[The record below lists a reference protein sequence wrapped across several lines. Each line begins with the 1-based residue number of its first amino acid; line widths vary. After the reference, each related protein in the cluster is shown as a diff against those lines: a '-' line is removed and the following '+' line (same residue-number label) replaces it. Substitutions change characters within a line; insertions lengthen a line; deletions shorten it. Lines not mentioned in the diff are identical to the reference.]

1 MIPLQFALRR
11 RMMMAGG
18 GGAPISDLPLG
29 ALINVGTDGGN
40 GAANYEIADINNLVS
55 GGVVLVRKNI
65 YSKSAFG
72 SNTNYPNGTMD
83 NLIAT
88 TIYDKMPQQLR
99 DKMMDVT
106 FNLSGSGDI
115 TRKMFALTYIMAG
128 FGGNSGVAEGK
139 ALQLYTSNTSRVK
152 TYDGSAAVWWL
163 SSRYS
168 SDYAWLVV
176 TGGSADGGDP
186 SYAGGVV
193 PAFVI
198 PSETPYAP
206 TPNTDGSYNLILN
219 PTISDLP
226 LGTLINVGTDGGA
239 DLPYYEIADKENLV
253 SGGVVLVRKNIYS
266 KSAFGSTTNYPN
278 GTLDNLIRTTIY
290 NEMPQKLRDKMMDVS
305 FNLSGSGD
313 ITRKMFALTKTMA
326 GFGNNIGVAEGKA
339 LQYYTSNAS
348 RIKTFNGRAAGW
360 WLSSQ
365 FSSDYAWYVYDDG
378 SADYYDYGPSGLGG
392 VVPAF
397 VLPSKT
403 PYNPIPNPDGSY
415 NLFQNTPTSD
425 FPPIGT
431 PLSDW
436 TWEQIVAL
444 SNSGRDPQNYFSVG
458 DEKDLILTTGE
469 VVPVVIGDFYHNT
482 ITGTSTKAPIAFT
495 FKNCLNT
502 KYAMNGSRTNSGGW
516 DGSVMRNT
524 QMPAILNTFP
534 AELIADGAIKYV
546 DVLASAGGKST
557 SLVTSSDRLR
567 LHSIAELGLDS
578 ANDVSGEGTKYAYYT
593 SGNKVKTIN
602 GEASIYWTRSP
613 STYLSTYFC
622 DVSTSGSPSHFFAN
636 APYGVAC
643 GFDI

>member
-1 MIPLQFALRR
+1 MIPIQFALRR
-11 RMMMAGG
+11 RMMINASK
-18 GGAPISDLPLG
+18 GAPISDLPLG
-29 ALINVGTDGGN
+29 ALINVGMDGGA
-40 GAANYEIADINNLVS
+40 GTPNYEIADKDNLVS

-65 YSKSAFG
+65 YSESAFG
-72 SNTNYPNGTMD
+72 SNVNYPD
-83 NLIAT
+83 
-88 TIYDKMPQQLR
+88 
-99 DKMMDVT
+99 
-106 FNLSGSGDI
+106 S
-115 TRKMFALTYIMAG
+115 
-128 FGGNSGVAEGK
+128 
-139 ALQLYTSNTSRVK
+139 
-152 TYDGSAAVWWL
+152 
-163 SSRYS
+163 
-168 SDYAWLVV
+168 
-176 TGGSADGGDP
+176 
-186 SYAGGVV
+186 
-193 PAFVI
+193 
-198 PSETPYAP
+198 
-206 TPNTDGSYNLILN
+206 
-219 PTISDLP
+219 
-226 LGTLINVGTDGGA
+226 
-239 DLPYYEIADKENLV
+239 
-253 SGGVVLVRKNIYS
+253 
-266 KSAFGSTTNYPN
+266 
-278 GTLDNLIRTTIY
+278 TLDDLIKTTIY
-290 NEMPQKLRDKMMDVS
+290 NEMPQKLRDKMMDAS

-313 ITRKMFALTKTMA
+313 ITRKVFALTYTMA
-326 GFGNNIGVAEGKA
+326 GFGNNEVAEGKA
-339 LQYYTSNAS
+339 LQLYTSNAS
-348 RIKTFNGRAAGW
+348 RVKTFNGSAANW

-365 FSSDYAWYVYDDG
+365 FFTDFAWCVDTAGFD
-378 SADYYDYGPSGLGG
+378 DYGIPSDSNG

-397 VLPSKT
+397 AIPSETLYNAT
-403 PYNPIPNPDGSY
+403 PNTDGSY
-415 NLFQNTPTSD
+415 NLFQNTPISD

-567 LHSIAELGLDS
+567 LHSIVELGLNS

-593 SGNKVKTIN
+593 SGNQVKTIN
-602 GEASIYWTRSP
+602 GEASIYWTRST
-613 STYLSTYFC
+613 STYLGSYFC

>member
-1 MIPLQFALRR
+1 MIIPMQFALRR
-11 RMMMAGG
+11 RMMMTG
-18 GGAPISDLPLG
+18 GGALISKLPLG
-29 ALINVGTDGGN
+29 TLINIGTDGGA
-40 GAANYEIADINNLVS
+40 GTPNYEIADINNLVP
-55 GGVVLVRKNI
+55 GGVVLVRKSIHSTSEVLANS
-65 YSKSAFG
+65 YSDSVL
-72 SNTNYPNGTMD
+72 D
-83 NLIAT
+83 NLIKT
-88 TIYDKMPQQLR
+88 TIYNEMPQQLR
-99 DKMMDVT
+99 DKMMDVS
-106 FNLSGSGDI
+106 FELYSVQLSASENI
-115 TRKMFALTYIMAG
+115 TRKMFALTHTMVG
-128 FGGNSGVAEGK
+128 FGNNNGVAEGK
-139 ALQLYTSNTSRVK
+139 ALQLYTSNASRVK
-152 TYDGSAAVWWL
+152 TL
-163 SSRYS
+163 N
-168 SDYAWLVV
+168 
-176 TGGSADGGDP
+176 GSADFWRLSSQAFYAEDYGGRQWQRVSPDG
-186 SYAGGVV
+186 SNAFASGGTQWGVV

-198 PSETPYAP
+198 SSETLCDA
-206 TPNTDGSYNLILN
+206 TPNT
-219 PTISDLP
+219 
-226 LGTLINVGTDGGA
+226 
-239 DLPYYEIADKENLV
+239 
-253 SGGVVLVRKNIYS
+253 
-266 KSAFGSTTNYPN
+266 
-278 GTLDNLIRTTIY
+278 
-290 NEMPQKLRDKMMDVS
+290 
-305 FNLSGSGD
+305 
-313 ITRKMFALTKTMA
+313 
-326 GFGNNIGVAEGKA
+326 
-339 LQYYTSNAS
+339 
-348 RIKTFNGRAAGW
+348 
-360 WLSSQ
+360 
-365 FSSDYAWYVYDDG
+365 
-378 SADYYDYGPSGLGG
+378 
-392 VVPAF
+392 
-397 VLPSKT
+397 
-403 PYNPIPNPDGSY
+403 DGSY
-415 NLFQNTPTSD
+415 NLFQNTPISD

-524 QMPAILNTFP
+524 QMPDILNTFP

>member
-11 RMMMAGG
+11 RMMMVGGG
-18 GGAPISDLPLG
+18 GGAPI
-29 ALINVGTDGGN
+29 
-40 GAANYEIADINNLVS
+40 
-55 GGVVLVRKNI
+55 
-65 YSKSAFG
+65 
-72 SNTNYPNGTMD
+72 
-83 NLIAT
+83 
-88 TIYDKMPQQLR
+88 
-99 DKMMDVT
+99 
-106 FNLSGSGDI
+106 
-115 TRKMFALTYIMAG
+115 
-128 FGGNSGVAEGK
+128 
-139 ALQLYTSNTSRVK
+139 
-152 TYDGSAAVWWL
+152 
-163 SSRYS
+163 
-168 SDYAWLVV
+168 
-176 TGGSADGGDP
+176 
-186 SYAGGVV
+186 
-193 PAFVI
+193 
-198 PSETPYAP
+198 
-206 TPNTDGSYNLILN
+206 
-219 PTISDLP
+219 
-226 LGTLINVGTDGGA
+226 
-239 DLPYYEIADKENLV
+239 
-253 SGGVVLVRKNIYS
+253 
-266 KSAFGSTTNYPN
+266 
-278 GTLDNLIRTTIY
+278 
-290 NEMPQKLRDKMMDVS
+290 
-305 FNLSGSGD
+305 
-313 ITRKMFALTKTMA
+313 
-326 GFGNNIGVAEGKA
+326 
-339 LQYYTSNAS
+339 
-348 RIKTFNGRAAGW
+348 
-360 WLSSQ
+360 
-365 FSSDYAWYVYDDG
+365 
-378 SADYYDYGPSGLGG
+378 
-392 VVPAF
+392 
-397 VLPSKT
+397 
-403 PYNPIPNPDGSY
+403 
-415 NLFQNTPTSD
+415 SD

-567 LHSIAELGLDS
+567 IHSIAELGLDS
-578 ANDVSGEGTKYAYYT
+578 AHDVSGEGTKYAYYT

>member
-18 GGAPISDLPLG
+18 GG
-29 ALINVGTDGGN
+29 
-40 GAANYEIADINNLVS
+40 
-55 GGVVLVRKNI
+55 
-65 YSKSAFG
+65 
-72 SNTNYPNGTMD
+72 
-83 NLIAT
+83 
-88 TIYDKMPQQLR
+88 
-99 DKMMDVT
+99 
-106 FNLSGSGDI
+106 
-115 TRKMFALTYIMAG
+115 
-128 FGGNSGVAEGK
+128 
-139 ALQLYTSNTSRVK
+139 
-152 TYDGSAAVWWL
+152 
-163 SSRYS
+163 
-168 SDYAWLVV
+168 
-176 TGGSADGGDP
+176 
-186 SYAGGVV
+186 V
-193 PAFVI
+193 P
-198 PSETPYAP
+198 
-206 TPNTDGSYNLILN
+206 
-219 PTISDLP
+219 ISDLP

-239 DLPYYEIADKENLV
+239 GTPNYEIADKDNLV

-266 KSAFGSTTNYPN
+266 DSAFGSTMNYPN
-278 GTLDNLIRTTIY
+278 GTLDNLIKTTIY
-290 NEMPQKLRDKMMDVS
+290 NEMPQKLRDKMMDVT
-305 FNLSGSGD
+305 FTLSGSGD
-313 ITRKMFALTKTMA
+313 ITRKMFALTYTMA
-326 GFGNNIGVAEGKA
+326 GCGNNDGVAEGKA
-339 LQYYTSNAS
+339 LQLYTSDAS
-348 RIKTFNGRAAGW
+348 RVKTFNGSADYW
-360 WLSSQ
+360 WLSSRS
-365 FSSDYAWYVYDDG
+365 SSDGVWGVGPDG
-378 SADYYDYGPSGLGG
+378 SAGYGFDPSIPFG

-397 VLPSKT
+397 TIPSKT
-403 PYNPIPNPDGSY
+403 PYNATPNTDGSY
-415 NLFQNTPTSD
+415 NLFYNTPISD
-425 FPPIGT
+425 LPPIGT

-567 LHSIAELGLDS
+567 LHSMAELGLDS

>member
-1 MIPLQFALRR
+1 MIPMQFALRR
-11 RMMMAGG
+11 RMMIAGG

-29 ALINVGTDGGN
+29 TLIRIVYSDGGK
-40 GAANYEIADINNLVS
+40 GASNYEIADKDNLVS

-65 YSKSAFG
+65 YSTSEFG
-72 SNTNYPNGTMD
+72 TTGRYPNSTLD
-83 NLIAT
+83 NLIT
-88 TIYDKMPQQLR
+88 DTIYNKIPQKLR
-99 DKMMDVT
+99 DKMMEVT
-106 FNLSGSGDI
+106 FNLLDSGDI
-115 TRKMFALTYIMAG
+115 TRKMFVPTKTMAG
-128 FGGNSGVAEGK
+128 FGNNDGVAEGK
-139 ALQLYTSNTSRVK
+139 ALQLYGITANTRK
-152 TYDGSAAVWWL
+152 TFNGTISEWWL
-163 SSRYS
+163 SSGYKQYAS
-168 SDYAWLVV
+168 STDFEFAWRTSNDISEDYYEY
-176 TGGSADGGDP
+176 DRP
-186 SYAGGVV
+186 SKVFGVV

-198 PSETPYAP
+198 PS
-206 TPNTDGSYNLILN
+206 
-219 PTISDLP
+219 
-226 LGTLINVGTDGGA
+226 
-239 DLPYYEIADKENLV
+239 
-253 SGGVVLVRKNIYS
+253 
-266 KSAFGSTTNYPN
+266 
-278 GTLDNLIRTTIY
+278 
-290 NEMPQKLRDKMMDVS
+290 
-305 FNLSGSGD
+305 
-313 ITRKMFALTKTMA
+313 
-326 GFGNNIGVAEGKA
+326 
-339 LQYYTSNAS
+339 
-348 RIKTFNGRAAGW
+348 
-360 WLSSQ
+360 
-365 FSSDYAWYVYDDG
+365 
-378 SADYYDYGPSGLGG
+378 
-392 VVPAF
+392 
-397 VLPSKT
+397 KT
-403 PYNPIPNPDGSY
+403 PYDPTPNPDGSY
-415 NLFQNTPTSD
+415 NLFQNTPISD

-444 SNSGRDPQNYFSVG
+444 SNSGIDPQNYFSVG

-482 ITGTSTKAPIAFT
+482 ITGTNTKAPIAFT

>member
-11 RMMMAGG
+11 RMMMARG

-29 ALINVGTDGGN
+29 TLINVGTDGG
-40 GAANYEIADINNLVS
+40 ADTPNYEIADKDNLVS

-65 YSKSAFG
+65 YSNSAFG
-72 SNTNYPNGTMD
+72 SNVLYPNSTLD
-83 NLIAT
+83 NLIKT
-88 TIYDKMPQQLR
+88 TIYNKMPQQLW

-115 TRKMFALTYIMAG
+115 TRKMFALTYTMAG
-128 FGGNSGVAEGK
+128 FGDNNGVAEGK
-139 ALQLYTSNTSRVK
+139 ALQLYTSNASRIK
-152 TYDGSAAVWWL
+152 TLNGLEAYWWL
-163 SSRYS
+163 SSRYDTSLTRYVTPGGTANLSDS
-168 SDYAWLVV
+168 S
-176 TGGSADGGDP
+176 GSD
-186 SYAGGVV
+186 GVV

-206 TPNTDGSYNLILN
+206 TPNTDGSYNLFL
-219 PTISDLP
+219 
-226 LGTLINVGTDGGA
+226 
-239 DLPYYEIADKENLV
+239 
-253 SGGVVLVRKNIYS
+253 
-266 KSAFGSTTNYPN
+266 
-278 GTLDNLIRTTIY
+278 
-290 NEMPQKLRDKMMDVS
+290 
-305 FNLSGSGD
+305 
-313 ITRKMFALTKTMA
+313 
-326 GFGNNIGVAEGKA
+326 
-339 LQYYTSNAS
+339 
-348 RIKTFNGRAAGW
+348 
-360 WLSSQ
+360 
-365 FSSDYAWYVYDDG
+365 
-378 SADYYDYGPSGLGG
+378 
-392 VVPAF
+392 
-397 VLPSKT
+397 
-403 PYNPIPNPDGSY
+403 
-415 NLFQNTPTSD
+415 NTPISD

-444 SNSGRDPQNYFSVG
+444 SNSGIDPQNYFSVG

-502 KYAMNGSRTNSGGW
+502 KYSMNGSRTNSGGW

-613 STYLSTYFC
+613 STYLGSYFC

>member
-11 RMMMAGG
+11 RMMIAGG
-18 GGAPISDLPLG
+18 GGAHISELPLG
-29 ALINVGTDGGN
+29 ALINVGTDGGA
-40 GAANYEIADINNLVS
+40 GTPNYEIADKDNLVS

-65 YSKSAFG
+65 YSNSRFG
-72 SNTNYPNGTMD
+72 SNNIYNNSTLD
-83 NLIAT
+83 NLIKT
-88 TIYDKMPQQLR
+88 TIYNKMPQQLR

-115 TRKMFALTYIMAG
+115 TRKMFALTYTMVG
-128 FGGNSGVAEGK
+128 FGNINGVAEGK
-139 ALQLYTSNTSRVK
+139 ALQLYTSNASRIK
-152 TYDGSAAVWWL
+152 TLNGSAAGWWL
-163 SSRYS
+163 SSQATYGDIRRVNVS
-168 SDYAWLVV
+168 GFADY
-176 TGGSADGGDP
+176 THYTDTD
-186 SYAGGVV
+186 GVV

-198 PSETPYAP
+198 PSKTPYDP
-206 TPNTDGSYNLILN
+206 TPNTDGSYNL
-219 PTISDLP
+219 
-226 LGTLINVGTDGGA
+226 
-239 DLPYYEIADKENLV
+239 
-253 SGGVVLVRKNIYS
+253 
-266 KSAFGSTTNYPN
+266 
-278 GTLDNLIRTTIY
+278 
-290 NEMPQKLRDKMMDVS
+290 
-305 FNLSGSGD
+305 
-313 ITRKMFALTKTMA
+313 
-326 GFGNNIGVAEGKA
+326 
-339 LQYYTSNAS
+339 
-348 RIKTFNGRAAGW
+348 
-360 WLSSQ
+360 
-365 FSSDYAWYVYDDG
+365 
-378 SADYYDYGPSGLGG
+378 
-392 VVPAF
+392 
-397 VLPSKT
+397 
-403 PYNPIPNPDGSY
+403 
-415 NLFQNTPTSD
+415 FQNTPMSD

-444 SNSGRDPQNYFSVG
+444 SNSGIDPQNYFSVG

-482 ITGTSTKAPIAFT
+482 ITGTSKKAPIAFT
-495 FKNCLNT
+495 FKNCINT
-502 KYAMNGSRTNSGGW
+502 KYAMNGSRTNAGGW